1 MIDFVNAN
9 YLSQLTDQ
17 PTRNDNIL
25 DHIQNFLVKLQSLMV
40 LSNFDSQIQSISG
53 LWFSKRFEKR
63 ACRLSDIKLLQ
74 FILMIFIVG
83 VFCFADYRIKK

>member
-1 MIDFVNAN
+1 
-9 YLSQLTDQ
+9 
-17 PTRNDNIL
+17 
-25 DHIQNFLVKLQSLMV
+25 MV

-83 VFCFADYRIKK
+83 VFCFADYWLGGSNLKLTKANHYILGPSTEHLQKMISTNCMNQYQS